1 MRVHTPRSAPNPCTR
16 IGMRVHTPRSAPNPC
31 TRIGAMERRK
41 HSVHTSATN
50 RQPTPDTKSWFTIGK
65 QPEGVIVAKT
75 GADVLSLVSDEG
87 YEFIDLRFC
96 DLPGQV
102 QHFTVPARELT
113 EDSLEAGFGFDGS
126 SIRGFQDIQE
136 SDMILIPDAST
147 AIDDPF
153 RSRKTLILY
162 CFVHDP
168 ITRMPYEKDPRYI
181 AKKAEDFLVSTGIA
195 DTSYWGPEC
204 EFYIFD
210 DVRFGQNQ
218 NSGYYFLDSVEG
230 AWNSGKFEEGGNLG
244 YKPHYQEGYFPV
256 PPTDHYQ
263 DLRSEITARLEA
275 AGIPVEVQ
283 HHEVGTAGQAEID
296 IRYDTLL
303 RTADNVTLYKYIT
316 KNTAWEQGKSVTFL
330 PKPIFEDNGSGMHT
344 HQSLWKDGEP
354 LFFDE
359 GGYAGLSDLARWY
372 IGGLL
377 EHAPAIMAF
386 AAPTTNSYRRLVPGF
401 EAPVNLVYSSRNRSA
416 AVRIPQYS
424 QDPGAKRLEFRPPD
438 PAANPYLAFSA
449 MLLAG
454 LDGIQNRT
462 EPHDPV
468 DKDIYDLEPAEL
480 KGLPSVPGSLD
491 EALEALKSDYKF
503 LLEGGVFSEQLIEA
517 WVSYKVEHEID
528 PVRLRPHPY
537 EFHLYYDV

>member
-1 MRVHTPRSAPNPCTR
+1 MTVT
-16 IGMRVHTPRSAPNPC
+16 
-31 TRIGAMERRK
+31 
-41 HSVHTSATN
+41 ATA
-50 RQPTPDTKSWFTIGK
+50 S
-65 QPEGVIVAKT
+65 
-75 GADVLSLVSDEG
+75 DVLSLVSDEE

-102 QHFTVPARELT
+102 QHFTVPARQLT
-113 EDSLEAGFGFDGS
+113 EESFEEGFGFDGS
-126 SIRGFQDIQE
+126 SIRGFQAIQE
-136 SDMILIPDAST
+136 SDMILVPDATT

-153 RSRKTLILY
+153 RDRKTLILY

-168 ITRMPYEKDPRYI
+168 VTGAPYEKDPRYI
-181 AKKAEDFLVSTGIA
+181 AKKAEEYLVSTGIA

-218 NSGYYFLDSVEG
+218 HSGYYFLDSDEG
-230 AWNSGKFEEGGNLG
+230 AWNSGAFEEGGNLG
-244 YKPHYQEGYFPV
+244 YKPRYKEGYFPV
-256 PPTDHYQ
+256 PPTDHFQ
-263 DLRSEITARLEA
+263 DLRSEITARLET
-275 AGIPVEVQ
+275 AGISVEVQ

-296 IRYDTLL
+296 IKFDTLL

-316 KNTAWEQGKSVTFL
+316 KNTAWEWGKSVTFM

-354 LFFDE
+354 LFYDE
-359 GGYAGLSDLARWY
+359 GGYAGLSDTARWY

-377 EHAPAIMAF
+377 EHAPAILAL
-386 AAPTTNSYRRLVPGF
+386 AAPTTNSYHRLVPGY

-424 QDPGAKRLEFRPPD
+424 QSPAAKRLEFRCPD

-449 MLLAG
+449 MLMAG
-454 LDGIQNRT
+454 LDGIQNRI
-462 EPHDPV
+462 EPHEPV
-468 DKDIYDLEPAEL
+468 DKDIYDLPPAEL
-480 KGLPSVPGSLD
+480 AGLPSVPGSLE
-491 EALEALKSDYKF
+491 EALQALRDDHQFMLQGDVFGKEFVDNWIDYK
-503 LLEGGVFSEQLIEA
+503 IA
-517 WVSYKVEHEID
+517 HEVD